1 MATLTLKIAT
11 LTSSIDVTD
20 ANASKVLESAFALF
34 HRNDFVLDAEGQPTD
49 VLKTYTAK
57 QRLDWIVKVLIPAM
71 LSDKARQFEEQ
82 RTVGEAKAAA
92 AASAAKF
99 E

>member
-20 ANASKVLESAFALF
+20 ANATKVLESAFALF
-34 HRNDFVLDAEGQPTD
+34 HRNDMDEKGEPV
-49 VLKTYTAK
+49 TYTAK

-71 LSDKARQFEEQ
+71 LSDKAQQLEEQ
-82 RTVGEAKAAA
+82 RTVREAKATAA
-92 AASAAKF
+92 ATAAKF

>member
-20 ANASKVLESAFALF
+20 ANATRVLESAFALF
-34 HRNDFVLDAEGQPTD
+34 HQNDMDEKGKLVA
-49 VLKTYTAK
+49 YTAK
-57 QRLDWIVKVLIPAM
+57 QRLDWIVEVLIPAM

-82 RTVGEAKAAA
+82 RTVREAKAAA
-92 AASAAKF
+92 AASLAKF